1 MQLNA
6 SKSEAII
13 VGTAAQ
19 AKKLNNHSKIAVAG
33 APLNLSDDLRI
44 IGVTINNRLN
54 LNKHVTN
61 ICRTSNYHIRALR
74 HIRPLLDEPT
84 ANQLACS
91 IVNSRLDYCNSILHN
106 TSCHN
111 IAQLQRV
118 QNNLTRVV
126 CRAPRRS
133 SPSALL
139 KRLHWLPI
147 EHRIRYKIASIT
159 HHALVDSS
167 PGYLHELLT
176 PHTPSRNLRSAGKA
190 LLVTPNT
197 RTRVGDKSFKAAAPN
212 VWNRLPETIRT
223 ISCHNTFKKNLK
235 TVLFKEAFFDS

>member
-1 MQLNA
+1 MLRAPWYRKYIYNKPCIHIFIIITLLLLSLLLFPYILISTLYPQMVFVFLIFYCAWVHAQCNNIMMCLSVYLN
-6 SKSEAII
+6 IWFVLI
-13 VGTAAQ
+13 
-19 AKKLNNHSKIAVAG
+19 LIW
-33 APLNLSDDLRI
+33 I
-44 IGVTINNRLN
+44 C
-54 LNKHVTN
+54 LNK
-61 ICRTSNYHIRALR
+61 YL
-74 HIRPLLDEPT
+74 
-84 ANQLACS
+84 
-91 IVNSRLDYCNSILHN
+91 
-106 TSCHN
+106 HN
-111 IAQLQRV
+111 IAQLQWV
-118 QNNLTRVV
+118 QNNLARVV

-190 LLVTPNT
+190 LLVAPNT